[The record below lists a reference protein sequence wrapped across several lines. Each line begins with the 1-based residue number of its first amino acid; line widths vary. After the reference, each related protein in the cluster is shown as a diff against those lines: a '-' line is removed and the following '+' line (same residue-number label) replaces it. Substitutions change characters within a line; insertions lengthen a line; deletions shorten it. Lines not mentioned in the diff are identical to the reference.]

1 LKFITRPVRR
11 LTGLLLLASCASGQK
26 TTHTEAVQ
34 SHVYARPLDEV
45 LTETTTLLTQ
55 KGWHVERSG
64 DVLGTNWRFDASG
77 SALGY
82 RVEGERIDD
91 VHCSIRIESLA
102 TTSFAPGAPTGSG
115 GSNGASG
122 GKSTGW
128 DGVDAP
134 TTLGE
139 PPPGLVTLPRGRD
152 EALEWALLQRLDPRT
167 AQAIQGADARTL
179 AAVGA
184 ADAGAALLPGG
195 AVNSPAPPGCEPELT
210 GVDVPIAD
218 RRVVLL
224 GDVPGTNEI
233 PDFVGRLA
241 CQAARKDV
249 PTVVA
254 LELLRVDQE
263 WVDTYLASRG
273 SAADRAGFL
282 RVMRSFGAQASGA
295 HGTEAVLALL
305 DRIRTLRDAHLS
317 VRVVAFDE
325 AANSPERDKA
335 RASTLE
341 RVRRVDPDAF
351 LLVVV
356 ERAQARTVLGPGESS
371 EKPPLGWSLARWGL
385 RPLSLDVRS
394 PGGQAWSCDSG
405 AQGAC
410 GLVAVHSKAS
420 PAGAA
425 SRSVELYRSPDAQGF
440 LGEYAVGPLTAS
452 SAPKP

>member
-1 LKFITRPVRR
+1 LKFIAWRTR

-34 SHVYARPLDEV
+34 SHVYARPLDDV
-45 LTETTTLLTQ
+45 LTETTALLTQ

-64 DVLGTNWRFDASG
+64 DLLGTNWRFDATG

-91 VHCSIRIESLA
+91 AHCSIHIESLA
-102 TTSFAPGAPTGSG
+102 ATSFAPGAPAGPG
-115 GSNGASG
+115 ASNGASG

-179 AAVGA
+179 AAVGG
-184 ADAGAALLPGG
+184 ADAGTEVSPG
-195 AVNSPAPPGCEPELT
+195 AVLSPPPAGCEPEPT

-224 GDVPGTNEI
+224 ADVPGTNEI

-241 CQAARKDV
+241 CQAARKGI

-254 LELLRVDQE
+254 LELLRGDQE
-263 WVDTYLASRG
+263 WVDTYLASGG
-273 SAADRAGFL
+273 SAADRTGFL
-282 RVMRSFGAQASGA
+282 QVMRSFGAQGSGA

-317 VRVVAFDE
+317 LRVVAYDE
-325 AANSPERDKA
+325 AASSPQRDKA

-356 ERAQARTVLGPGESS
+356 ERAQARTVLAGGESS

-394 PGGQAWSCDSG
+394 PGGQAFACDSG
-405 AQGAC
+405 AHGAC
-410 GLVAVHSKAS
+410 GQVPVHSKGS
-420 PAGAA
+420 PAGAT
-425 SRSVELYRSPDAQGF
+425 SHSVELYPSPDAQGF
-440 LGEYAVGPLTAS
+440 SGEYAVGPFTAS